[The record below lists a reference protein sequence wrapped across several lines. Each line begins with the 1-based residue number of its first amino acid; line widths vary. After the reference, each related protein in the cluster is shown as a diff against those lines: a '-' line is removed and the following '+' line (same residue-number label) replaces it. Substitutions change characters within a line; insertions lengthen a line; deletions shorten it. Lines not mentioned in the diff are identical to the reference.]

1 MGDDASVE
9 GANDDANDAMDDIDA
24 VEEMTRVLQTSLSP
38 TAAAVVAK
46 GFNDLGVENPRDLRA
61 LVAKRSLGMIFIEL
75 AATVFNAL
83 MAVSMFVI
91 TFSAARDAPAVA
103 STTAF
108 EYLVECAVALGA
120 AIFSVEAMAHAII
133 LGVYVYSTIRFETS
147 DLRKFTKAMRKI
159 GDVDHV
165 VGAVPAGAA
174 VRRASSVIRVVA
186 ALNKIRDALISEA
199 ELIAPAGKS
208 TLHNLAAYFE
218 YSNARSKF
226 AFKPEDYGIDR
237 AEAMRIAH
245 VFSEWDADASG
256 ALSPEELRKLL
267 GALGSD
273 DVSDIDVNVAM
284 RVLDENETGEINFN
298 EFVRW
303 FTRAASESRTT
314 GTRVEIRDES
324 PSRRSTTPIRTHVS
338 MTILDDGR
346 VVRFRR
352 RTTRETMRHD
362 ALDDT
367 LYLSRQFLSRANC
380 NPPRASPCAS
390 HRLPRRLARARGGE
404 EAGNVSRARSSRAWT
419 SRSSSR
425 A

>member
-1 MGDDASVE
+1 MCIRDS
-9 GANDDANDAMDDIDA
+9 IDA

-91 TFSAARDAPAVA
+91 TFSVEKVP
-103 STTAF
+103 TTAF
-108 EYLVECAVALGA
+108 EYLVGCAVALGA

-186 ALNKIRDALISEA
+186 VLNKIRDALISEA

-226 AFKPEDYGIDR
+226 AFEPEDYGIDCD
-237 AEAMRIAH
+237 EAMRIAH

-303 FTRAASESRTT
+303 FTRGVRLPERREPAAKSADDVTES
-314 GTRVEIRDES
+314 
-324 PSRRSTTPIRTHVS
+324 
-338 MTILDDGR
+338 
-346 VVRFRR
+346 
-352 RTTRETMRHD
+352 
-362 ALDDT
+362 ALDD
-367 LYLSRQFLSRANC
+367 ADPN
-380 NPPRASPCAS
+380 
-390 HRLPRRLARARGGE
+390 ARFDDDAR
-404 EAGNVSRARSSRAWT
+404 
-419 SRSSSR
+419 
-425 A
+425 

>member
-91 TFSAARDAPAVA
+91 TFSVARDAPAVA

-165 VGAVPAGAA
+165 FGAVPAGAA

-186 ALNKIRDALISEA
+186 VLNKIRDALISEA

-303 FTRAASESRTT
+303 FTRGVRVPERREPASKSADEVTES
-314 GTRVEIRDES
+314 
-324 PSRRSTTPIRTHVS
+324 
-338 MTILDDGR
+338 
-346 VVRFRR
+346 
-352 RTTRETMRHD
+352 
-362 ALDDT
+362 ALDDADPNA
-367 LYLSRQFLSRANC
+367 SFDDD
-380 NPPRASPCAS
+380 PR
-390 HRLPRRLARARGGE
+390 
-404 EAGNVSRARSSRAWT
+404 
-419 SRSSSR
+419 
-425 A
+425 

>member
-1 MGDDASVE
+1 MFPRATTTTPVNARAHSNTIARSTSSRVARIASPARVATPSPRRRRRRDANARARGVSESEERTRIDAMGDDASVE

-91 TFSAARDAPAVA
+91 TFSVETAP
-103 STTAF
+103 TTAF
-108 EYLVECAVALGA
+108 EYLVGCAVALGA

-199 ELIAPAGKS
+199 ELIAPAEKS

-303 FTRAASESRTT
+303 FTRGVRLPERREPASKSADDVTES
-314 GTRVEIRDES
+314 
-324 PSRRSTTPIRTHVS
+324 
-338 MTILDDGR
+338 
-346 VVRFRR
+346 
-352 RTTRETMRHD
+352 
-362 ALDDT
+362 ALDDADPNA
-367 LYLSRQFLSRANC
+367 RFDDD
-380 NPPRASPCAS
+380 PR
-390 HRLPRRLARARGGE
+390 
-404 EAGNVSRARSSRAWT
+404 
-419 SRSSSR
+419 
-425 A
+425 

>member
-1 MGDDASVE
+1 MFPRATTTTPVNARVYSNTIARSTSSRVARIASPARVATPSPRRRRRRDAGTRARGVSESEERTRIDAMGDDASVE

-165 VGAVPAGAA
+165 VGAMPAGAA

-186 ALNKIRDALISEA
+186 VLNKIRDALISEA
-199 ELIAPAGKS
+199 ELIAPSGKS

-226 AFKPEDYGIDR
+226 AFEPEDYGIDR
-237 AEAMRIAH
+237 DEAMRIAH

-303 FTRAASESRTT
+303 FTRGVRLPERREPAAKSADEVTES
-314 GTRVEIRDES
+314 
-324 PSRRSTTPIRTHVS
+324 
-338 MTILDDGR
+338 
-346 VVRFRR
+346 
-352 RTTRETMRHD
+352 
-362 ALDDT
+362 ALDD
-367 LYLSRQFLSRANC
+367 ADPN
-380 NPPRASPCAS
+380 
-390 HRLPRRLARARGGE
+390 ARFDDDAR
-404 EAGNVSRARSSRAWT
+404 
-419 SRSSSR
+419 
-425 A
+425 

>member
-1 MGDDASVE
+1 MFPRATTTTPVNARAHSNTIARSTSSRVARIASPARVATPSPRRRRRRDAGTRARGVSESEERTRIDAMGDDASVE
-9 GANDDANDAMDDIDA
+9 GANDDANDANDDANDAMDDIDA

-103 STTAF
+103 SSTSSTAF

-165 VGAVPAGAA
+165 FGAVPAGAA

-186 ALNKIRDALISEA
+186 VLNKIRDALISEA
-199 ELIAPAGKS
+199 ELIAPSGKS

-226 AFKPEDYGIDR
+226 AFEPEDYGIDR
-237 AEAMRIAH
+237 DEAMRIAH

-303 FTRAASESRTT
+303 FTRGVRVPERREPASKSADEVTES
-314 GTRVEIRDES
+314 
-324 PSRRSTTPIRTHVS
+324 
-338 MTILDDGR
+338 
-346 VVRFRR
+346 
-352 RTTRETMRHD
+352 
-362 ALDDT
+362 ALDDADPNA
-367 LYLSRQFLSRANC
+367 RFDDD
-380 NPPRASPCAS
+380 PR
-390 HRLPRRLARARGGE
+390 
-404 EAGNVSRARSSRAWT
+404 
-419 SRSSSR
+419 
-425 A
+425 

>member
-1 MGDDASVE
+1 MFLRATTTTPVNARVYSNTIARSTSSRVARIASPARVATPSPRRRRRRDAGTRARGVSESEERTRIDAMGDDASVE

-75 AATVFNAL
+75 AATAFNAL

-91 TFSAARDAPAVA
+91 TFSVETAP
-103 STTAF
+103 TTAF
-108 EYLVECAVALGA
+108 EYLVGCAVALGA

-186 ALNKIRDALISEA
+186 VLNKIRDALISEA

-226 AFKPEDYGIDR
+226 AFEPEDYGIDR

-303 FTRAASESRTT
+303 FTRGVRLPERREPAAKSADDVTES
-314 GTRVEIRDES
+314 
-324 PSRRSTTPIRTHVS
+324 
-338 MTILDDGR
+338 
-346 VVRFRR
+346 
-352 RTTRETMRHD
+352 
-362 ALDDT
+362 ALDD
-367 LYLSRQFLSRANC
+367 ADPN
-380 NPPRASPCAS
+380 
-390 HRLPRRLARARGGE
+390 ARFDDDAR
-404 EAGNVSRARSSRAWT
+404 
-419 SRSSSR
+419 
-425 A
+425 

>member
-1 MGDDASVE
+1 MFPRATTTTPVNARVYSNTIARSTSSRVARIASPARVATPSPRRRRRRDAGTRARGVSESEERTRIDAMGDDASVE
-9 GANDDANDAMDDIDA
+9 GANDDANDANDDANDAMDDIDA

-75 AATVFNAL
+75 AATAFNAL

-91 TFSAARDAPAVA
+91 TFSVETAP
-103 STTAF
+103 TTAF
-108 EYLVECAVALGA
+108 EYLVGCAVALGA

-186 ALNKIRDALISEA
+186 VLNKIRDALISEA

-226 AFKPEDYGIDR
+226 AFEPEDYGIDR

-303 FTRAASESRTT
+303 FTRGVRLPERREPAAKSADDVTES
-314 GTRVEIRDES
+314 
-324 PSRRSTTPIRTHVS
+324 
-338 MTILDDGR
+338 
-346 VVRFRR
+346 
-352 RTTRETMRHD
+352 
-362 ALDDT
+362 ALDD
-367 LYLSRQFLSRANC
+367 ADPN
-380 NPPRASPCAS
+380 
-390 HRLPRRLARARGGE
+390 ARFDDDAR
-404 EAGNVSRARSSRAWT
+404 
-419 SRSSSR
+419 
-425 A
+425 

>member
-1 MGDDASVE
+1 MFPRATTTTPVNARAHSNTIARSTSSRVARIASPARVATPSPRRRRRRDANARARGVSESEERTRIDAMGDDASVE

-103 STTAF
+103 SSTSSTAF

-186 ALNKIRDALISEA
+186 VLNKIRDALISEA

-208 TLHNLAAYFE
+208 TVHNLAAYFE

-226 AFKPEDYGIDR
+226 AFEPEDYGIDR
-237 AEAMRIAH
+237 DEAMRIAH

-303 FTRAASESRTT
+303 FTRGVRLPERREPAAKSADDVTES
-314 GTRVEIRDES
+314 
-324 PSRRSTTPIRTHVS
+324 
-338 MTILDDGR
+338 
-346 VVRFRR
+346 
-352 RTTRETMRHD
+352 
-362 ALDDT
+362 ALDD
-367 LYLSRQFLSRANC
+367 ADPN
-380 NPPRASPCAS
+380 
-390 HRLPRRLARARGGE
+390 ARFDDDAR
-404 EAGNVSRARSSRAWT
+404 
-419 SRSSSR
+419 
-425 A
+425 

>member
-1 MGDDASVE
+1 MFPRATTTTPVNARAHSNTIARSTSSRVARIASPARVATPSPRRRRRRDANARARGVSESEERTRIDAMGDDASVE

-75 AATVFNAL
+75 AATAFNAL

-91 TFSAARDAPAVA
+91 TFSVETAP
-103 STTAF
+103 TTAF
-108 EYLVECAVALGA
+108 EYLVGCAVALGA

-303 FTRAASESRTT
+303 FTRGVRVPERREPASKSADEVTES
-314 GTRVEIRDES
+314 
-324 PSRRSTTPIRTHVS
+324 
-338 MTILDDGR
+338 
-346 VVRFRR
+346 
-352 RTTRETMRHD
+352 
-362 ALDDT
+362 ALDDADPNA
-367 LYLSRQFLSRANC
+367 RFDDD
-380 NPPRASPCAS
+380 PR
-390 HRLPRRLARARGGE
+390 
-404 EAGNVSRARSSRAWT
+404 
-419 SRSSSR
+419 
-425 A
+425 

>member
-1 MGDDASVE
+1 MFPRATTTTPVNARAHSNTIARSTSSRVARIASPARVATPSPRRRRRRDANARARGVSESEERTRIDAMGDDASVE

-24 VEEMTRVLQTSLSP
+24 VEEMTRVLQMSLSP

-75 AATVFNAL
+75 AATVLNAL

-91 TFSAARDAPAVA
+91 TFSVETAP
-103 STTAF
+103 TTAF
-108 EYLVECAVALGA
+108 EYLVGCAVALGA

-165 VGAVPAGAA
+165 VGAMPAGAA

-303 FTRAASESRTT
+303 FTRGVRVPERREPASKSADEVTES
-314 GTRVEIRDES
+314 
-324 PSRRSTTPIRTHVS
+324 
-338 MTILDDGR
+338 
-346 VVRFRR
+346 
-352 RTTRETMRHD
+352 
-362 ALDDT
+362 ALDD
-367 LYLSRQFLSRANC
+367 ADPN
-380 NPPRASPCAS
+380 
-390 HRLPRRLARARGGE
+390 ARFDDDAR
-404 EAGNVSRARSSRAWT
+404 
-419 SRSSSR
+419 
-425 A
+425 

>member
-1 MGDDASVE
+1 MFPRATTTTPVNARAHSNTIARSTSSRVARIASPARVATPSPRRRRRRDANARARGVSESEERTRIDAMGDDASVE

-91 TFSAARDAPAVA
+91 TFSVETAP
-103 STTAF
+103 TTAF
-108 EYLVECAVALGA
+108 EYLVGCAVALGA

-303 FTRAASESRTT
+303 FTRGVRVPERREPASKSADEVTES
-314 GTRVEIRDES
+314 
-324 PSRRSTTPIRTHVS
+324 
-338 MTILDDGR
+338 
-346 VVRFRR
+346 
-352 RTTRETMRHD
+352 
-362 ALDDT
+362 ALDDADPNA
-367 LYLSRQFLSRANC
+367 RFDDD
-380 NPPRASPCAS
+380 PR
-390 HRLPRRLARARGGE
+390 
-404 EAGNVSRARSSRAWT
+404 
-419 SRSSSR
+419 
-425 A
+425 

>member
-1 MGDDASVE
+1 MFPRATTTTPVNARAHSNTIARSTSSRVARIASPARVATPSPRRRRRRDANARARGVSESEERTRIDAMGDDASVE

-147 DLRKFTKAMRKI
+147 DLRKFTKAMRKM

-303 FTRAASESRTT
+303 FTRGVRVPDRREPASKSADEVTES
-314 GTRVEIRDES
+314 
-324 PSRRSTTPIRTHVS
+324 
-338 MTILDDGR
+338 
-346 VVRFRR
+346 
-352 RTTRETMRHD
+352 
-362 ALDDT
+362 ALDDADPNA
-367 LYLSRQFLSRANC
+367 RFDDD
-380 NPPRASPCAS
+380 PR
-390 HRLPRRLARARGGE
+390 
-404 EAGNVSRARSSRAWT
+404 
-419 SRSSSR
+419 
-425 A
+425 

>member
-103 STTAF
+103 SSTSSTAF

-267 GALGSD
+267 GALGID

-303 FTRAASESRTT
+303 FTRGVRLPERREPAAKSADDVTES
-314 GTRVEIRDES
+314 
-324 PSRRSTTPIRTHVS
+324 
-338 MTILDDGR
+338 
-346 VVRFRR
+346 
-352 RTTRETMRHD
+352 
-362 ALDDT
+362 ALDD
-367 LYLSRQFLSRANC
+367 ADPN
-380 NPPRASPCAS
+380 
-390 HRLPRRLARARGGE
+390 ARFDDDAR
-404 EAGNVSRARSSRAWT
+404 
-419 SRSSSR
+419 
-425 A
+425 

>member
-9 GANDDANDAMDDIDA
+9 GANDDANDANDDANDAMDDIDA

-91 TFSAARDAPAVA
+91 TFSVETAP
-103 STTAF
+103 TTAF
-108 EYLVECAVALGA
+108 EYLVGCAVALGA

-186 ALNKIRDALISEA
+186 VLNKIRDALISEA

-226 AFKPEDYGIDR
+226 AFEPEDYGIDR
-237 AEAMRIAH
+237 DEAMRIAH

-303 FTRAASESRTT
+303 FTRGVRLPERREPAAKSADDVTES
-314 GTRVEIRDES
+314 
-324 PSRRSTTPIRTHVS
+324 
-338 MTILDDGR
+338 
-346 VVRFRR
+346 
-352 RTTRETMRHD
+352 
-362 ALDDT
+362 ALDD
-367 LYLSRQFLSRANC
+367 ADPN
-380 NPPRASPCAS
+380 
-390 HRLPRRLARARGGE
+390 ARFDDDAR
-404 EAGNVSRARSSRAWT
+404 
-419 SRSSSR
+419 
-425 A
+425 

>member
-1 MGDDASVE
+1 MFPRATTTTPVNARAHSNTIARSTSSRVARIASPARVATPSPRRRRRRDANARARGVSESEERTRIDAMGDDASVE

-91 TFSAARDAPAVA
+91 TFSVETAP
-103 STTAF
+103 TTAF
-108 EYLVECAVALGA
+108 EYLVGCAVALGA

-303 FTRAASESRTT
+303 FTRGVRVPDRREPASKSADEVTES
-314 GTRVEIRDES
+314 
-324 PSRRSTTPIRTHVS
+324 
-338 MTILDDGR
+338 
-346 VVRFRR
+346 
-352 RTTRETMRHD
+352 
-362 ALDDT
+362 ALDDADPNA
-367 LYLSRQFLSRANC
+367 RFDDD
-380 NPPRASPCAS
+380 PR
-390 HRLPRRLARARGGE
+390 
-404 EAGNVSRARSSRAWT
+404 
-419 SRSSSR
+419 
-425 A
+425 

>member
-1 MGDDASVE
+1 MFLRATTTTPVNARAHSNTIARSTSSRVARIASPARVATPSPRRRRRRDAGTRARGVSESEERTRIDAMGDDASVE
-9 GANDDANDAMDDIDA
+9 GANDDAKDAMDDIDA

-75 AATVFNAL
+75 AATAFNAL

-91 TFSAARDAPAVA
+91 TFSVETAP
-103 STTAF
+103 TTAF
-108 EYLVECAVALGA
+108 EYLVGCAVALGA

-303 FTRAASESRTT
+303 FTRGVRLPERREPAAKSADDVTES
-314 GTRVEIRDES
+314 
-324 PSRRSTTPIRTHVS
+324 
-338 MTILDDGR
+338 
-346 VVRFRR
+346 
-352 RTTRETMRHD
+352 
-362 ALDDT
+362 ALDDADPNA
-367 LYLSRQFLSRANC
+367 RFDDD
-380 NPPRASPCAS
+380 PR
-390 HRLPRRLARARGGE
+390 
-404 EAGNVSRARSSRAWT
+404 
-419 SRSSSR
+419 
-425 A
+425 